1 MNTIVKRKVKPK
13 APRAKATSTY
23 LTQEEESDLEFI
35 IACNMEKLRLSS
47 NGDEFEPI
55 TKSEMLRILVAKE
68 NEALKAEG
76 WSREQLKLQLDKN
89 E

>member
-1 MNTIVKRKVKPK
+1 MNTVVKRKVKPK

-23 LTQEEESDLEFI
+23 LTPEEEADLEFV
-35 IACNMEKLRLSS
+35 IACNMEKLKLSS

-68 NEALKAEG
+68 SEALKAEG
-76 WSREQLKLQLDKN
+76 WTREQLKLELEK
-89 E
+89 